1 MRCADSAARRWPF
14 VGWRLESLDLERW
27 SRWLGWIVLPLLL
40 LDLAAIFL
48 YAPTDALQGNV
59 QRVFYIH
66 VPLALDAFGAFFV
79 TFVGSAIYL
88 WKRDRQWDLL
98 AASSAEVGVV
108 MTTLVLVTG
117 SLWAKPIWG
126 TWWTWDARLT
136 TTLILWLIYL
146 AYMLVRASVYD
157 AERAAR
163 YAAVIGL
170 IGFLDVPIIRQSVV
184 WWRTLHPG
192 PTIIQAGGSTGVP
205 PEMMLT
211 LAVSVV
217 AFGVLY
223 AYLLAR
229 RVAVS
234 VAREA
239 REAAVAKAR
248 EAEEARG
255 PSVASEDAEEA
266 RL

>member
-1 MRCADSAARRWPF
+1 MRYADSPAARRSLF
-14 VGWRLESLDLERW
+14 VGRLDSLDFERW
-27 SRWLGWIVLPLLL
+27 SRWLGLLTLPLLL

-59 QRVFYIH
+59 QRIFYVH
-66 VPLALDAFGAFFV
+66 VPLALTAFGAFFV
-79 TFVGSAIYL
+79 TFVGSGMYL
-88 WKRDRQWDLL
+88 WKRDRRWDLL

-108 MTTLVLVTG
+108 LTTLVLVTG

-136 TTLILWLIYL
+136 TTLVLWLIYL
-146 AYMLVRASVYD
+146 AYILVRASV
-157 AERAAR
+157 AEPERAAR
-163 YAAVIGL
+163 SAAVIGV

-192 PTIIQAGGSTGVP
+192 PTIIQEGGGTGLP

-229 RVAVS
+229 RIAVGA
-234 VAREA
+234 AREA
-239 REAAVAKAR
+239 REAASA
-248 EAEEARG
+248 
-255 PSVASEDAEEA
+255 ASEDIQEA
-266 RL
+266 QV

>member
-1 MRCADSAARRWPF
+1 MRYADSSAARRPLL
-14 VGWRLESLDLERW
+14 VGRLDSLDLERW

-40 LDLAAIFL
+40 LDLAMIFL

-66 VPLALDAFGAFFV
+66 VPLALMAFGAFFV
-79 TFVGSAIYL
+79 TFVGSGMYL

-98 AASSAEVGVV
+98 ASSSAEVGVV
-108 MTTLVLVTG
+108 LTTLVLVTG

-136 TTLILWLIYL
+136 TTLVLWLIYL
-146 AYMLVRASVYD
+146 AYMLVRASV
-157 AERAAR
+157 AEPSRAAR
-163 YAAVIGL
+163 YAAVIG
-170 IGFLDVPIIRQSVV
+170 IVGFLDVPIIRQSVV

-192 PTIIQAGGSTGVP
+192 PTIVQEGGGTGLP

-211 LAVSVV
+211 FAVSVV

-223 AYLLAR
+223 FYLLSR
-229 RVAVS
+229 RIAVT

-239 REAAVAKAR
+239 REAAAS
-248 EAEEARG
+248 EEADE
-255 PSVASEDAEEA
+255 AQEA